1 MAGSVTDEAES
12 AMDEFALSLKM
23 QRLTRW
29 LDQHCQPDHLAR
41 MPFDAPPFG
50 HCYLTIDTERQG
62 PLASFNLN
70 RVYLCGREA
79 GMEPGSVAQWIELFA
94 ASGVK
99 KFFVWLSPGPDMDA
113 VRGWLVASGC
123 SRIRHLSYPTLV
135 RTVAEPVRFSTE
147 LDVREVGVED
157 IEAARD
163 QLGET
168 LWQEYARSAGKEG
181 FFHYMAFDGARPV
194 AIAALAVFEGLGY
207 LFSAATAEA
216 DRNRGAQ
223 QALIARRIEQAER
236 GGCTMLVSET
246 LSILEHSLHNLQR
259 AGFRQIYEKE
269 LYAWSG

>member
-1 MAGSVTDEAES
+1 
-12 AMDEFALSLKM
+12 MDEFALSLKM
-23 QRLTRW
+23 RRVTQW
-29 LDQHCQPDHLAR
+29 LDGNCQPDHLAR
-41 MPFDAPPFG
+41 MQLDAPPFG

-70 RVYLCGREA
+70 RVYLCGSEV
-79 GMEPGSVAQWIELFA
+79 GMEPGSVTQWVKLFA

-99 KFFVWLSPGPDMDA
+99 QFFVWLSPGRDMDT
-113 VRGWLVASGC
+113 VRGWLLASGF

-135 RTVAEPVRFSTE
+135 RTGVEPVRFATKLE
-147 LDVREVGVED
+147 VREVGVDD

-168 LWQEYARSAGKEG
+168 LWPEYARSAGKLG

-194 AIAALAVFEGLGY
+194 AIAALALFEGLGY
-207 LFSAATAEA
+207 LFAAATREV

-223 QALIARRIEQAER
+223 QALIARRIEQAAR
-236 GGCTMLVSET
+236 SGCMVMVSET

-259 AGFRQIYEKE
+259 AGFRPAYEKE
-269 LYAWSG
+269 VYTWGG

>member
-1 MAGSVTDEAES
+1 MAGNVTGEAES

-181 FFHYMAFDGARPV
+181 
-194 AIAALAVFEGLGY
+194 LGY